1 MEIRRSEIYN
11 GKIRLHT
18 VHTDKFKMS
27 RFSINFVVNSDK
39 YRSPLYKMILSV
51 MMRGSEKYPTIT
63 EINKALDER
72 YDATVTL
79 GNVRMGD
86 KSVYK
91 LSCKLLKDRY
101 VLAGDNTKV
110 LDEVL
115 DILSDILFHPRK
127 DGNRLLLSSYVE
139 SEKKIEKDS
148 INARIND
155 PKSYASEQCSRHML
169 KGTKYEVFGGDC
181 ELVDSYTQRELTDN
195 IEKFF
200 EECRIE
206 CFYIGDE
213 PHERVAALIEE
224 KFPFKN
230 AYDINI
236 VYRES
241 AFESD
246 RCEAQYIE
254 EQKEVSQGR
263 LVLGYRCSTVLSD
276 KDYHAMLLFNEMFGG
291 GSVSKLFINV
301 RERQSLCYYCYSS
314 LHSATGTIKVGCGI
328 DSAKKEDAL
337 KEIAIQLDA
346 MKKGDFT
353 DSELEAARRTLI
365 AGLKQINDS
374 PSSIEA
380 FAFRRIL
387 AGIENSP
394 EDLCHGILS
403 VTKEDVIEAAGKV
416 VLDTLYF
423 MNGIGG
429 AEEDGYDE

>member
-1 MEIRRSEIYN
+1 MEIRRSEINN
-11 GKIRLHT
+11 GKIRLNT
-18 VHTDKFKMS
+18 VYTDRFKMS

-72 YDATVTL
+72 YDATVTY
-79 GNVRMGD
+79 GSVRMGD

-91 LSCKLLKDRY
+91 ISCRLLKDRY
-101 VLAGDNTKV
+101 VFAGDDTRV

-115 DILSDILFHPRK
+115 DILSDILFHPRRDE
-127 DGNRLLLSSYVE
+127 DGLLLSSYVE
-139 SEKKIEKDS
+139 SEKKIEIDN

-155 PKSYASEQCSRHML
+155 PKSYSSEQCSRHMF

-181 ELVDSYTQRELTDN
+181 ELVSGFTPRELTDN

-200 EECRIE
+200 EECRVE

-224 KFPFKN
+224 KFPFQN
-230 AYDINI
+230 ASDSSI

-241 AFESD
+241 AFEGD
-246 RCEAQYIE
+246 RREAQYIE
-254 EQKEVSQGR
+254 DEKEISQGR

-276 KDYHAMLLFNEMFGG
+276 KDYFDMLLFNEMFGG

-314 LHSATGTIKVGCGI
+314 LHSATGTIKVECGI
-328 DSAKKEDAL
+328 DPLKKDDAL
-337 KEIAIQLDA
+337 REISAQLDA
-346 MKKGDFT
+346 MKNGDFS
-353 DSELEAARRTLI
+353 DSELESARRTLI
-365 AGLKQINDS
+365 AGLRQINDS
-374 PSSIEA
+374 PSSMEA
-380 FAFRRIL
+380 FALRRML
-387 AGIENSP
+387 AGVENSP
-394 EDLCHGILS
+394 EGSCDRIMS
-403 VTKEDVIEAAGKV
+403 ATRKDIIAAAKKIA
-416 VLDTLYF
+416 LDTVYF
-423 MNGIGG
+423 MNGTDCD
-429 AEEDGYDE
+429 EEDGYDE